1 MHTHACT
8 RTHAHTY
15 FTVFFLPY
23 ICLLKGKH
31 SCAFHAIL
39 IYFSY
44 MVKTRYFIPFPSCP
58 HLQQVISAIPNQ
70 SSDKNHVSSRIRS
83 FFCFWVIRLKSSE
96 HLWPLPLHLY
106 SSKLISSWEP
116 ETGMWFKY
124 GPGEGKEK
132 CLGEE
137 NYICYFP
144 CCHNKIFDKSHLREE
159 EVLVWAW
166 VSGPSP
172 QAMPSL
178 SCCGH
183 SQEAGRDECW
193 CSACLLTS
201 IVWNRSP
208 GDGDGATHIEV
219 CVSTSVN
226 AP

>member
-83 FFCFWVIRLKSSE
+83 FSYVSE
-96 HLWPLPLHLY
+96 SFGSNLQ
-106 SSKLISSWEP
+106 S
-116 ETGMWFKY
+116 
-124 GPGEGKEK
+124 
-132 CLGEE
+132 
-137 NYICYFP
+137 
-144 CCHNKIFDKSHLREE
+144 IFDPYLSIFILQNLFHHGNQR
-159 EVLVWAW
+159 LV
-166 VSGPSP
+166 
-172 QAMPSL
+172 
-178 SCCGH
+178 CG
-183 SQEAGRDECW
+183 SNMVQGKGKRSVWERKTIFVTF
-193 CSACLLTS
+193 LVVITKYLTK
-201 IVWNRSP
+201 
-208 GDGDGATHIEV
+208 AT
-219 CVSTSVN
+219 
-226 AP
+226 